1 MCLVIHF
8 REQTRKHC
16 QFSFTTMSLIT
27 LNTEKST
34 FLAMYIDTN
43 CLMVPIELIHN
54 TKVTL

>member
-1 MCLVIHF
+1 
-8 REQTRKHC
+8 
-16 QFSFTTMSLIT
+16 MSLIT